1 MHLCRLK
8 IRKHWHGPKKVMFPS
23 INEDINLVTT
33 TSNTNTMQLMKN
45 TFQARFRRQT
55 LHVLNWI
62 PIWIDLNNNIRQL
75 LQMSNLVNL
84 NLIEKVNMTILQ
96 SAVIAYPYGGKMRER
111 QIVEVKR
118 FLQMRWRRIEEG
130 DSRCI

>member
-1 MHLCRLK
+1 
-8 IRKHWHGPKKVMFPS
+8 
-23 INEDINLVTT
+23 
-33 TSNTNTMQLMKN
+33 MQLMKN
-45 TFQARFRRQT
+45 TFQACFKRQT

-96 SAVIAYPYGGKMRER
+96 SAVIAYPYGAKMRER